1 MVWYGARLLSRNFL
15 GLVTF
20 YIQLITN
27 ILKQLISDLSV
38 FLHLLLNLSLIQH
51 QIVDSKS
58 IVVVFRHI
66 CDQDHG
72 FLIHTNEVFILNHFL

>member
-1 MVWYGARLLSRNFL
+1 MVWYDARLLSRNFL

-38 FLHLLLNLSLIQH
+38 FPHLLLNLSLCDKAF
-51 QIVDSKS
+51 QIDLLPLGYQW
-58 IVVVFRHI
+58 I
-66 CDQDHG
+66 
-72 FLIHTNEVFILNHFL
+72 FLYI